1 MYTDEILDADHIF
14 IVSHLVWLWMTKF
27 KVLGHFLLDWLL
39 FADSLHL
46 LFTFMIIAMS
56 LSLSFSFSFV
66 VMVGM
71 VMIGLCKHTLD
82 LNSTLNNAQNTK
94 FADFNLLAI
103 NVLIASDLG
112 ELPCLCLALLLVL
125 NMAQLSLLY
134 GQPGLAEM
142 MSMVAMV
149 SRVIEMSRNT

>member
-1 MYTDEILDADHIF
+1 
-14 IVSHLVWLWMTKF
+14 
-27 KVLGHFLLDWLL
+27 
-39 FADSLHL
+39 
-46 LFTFMIIAMS
+46 MS

-82 LNSTLNNAQNTK
+82 LNSTLNYAQNTK
-94 FADFNLLAI
+94 FANFNLLAI

-112 ELPCLCLALLLVL
+112 KLPCLCLALLLVL
-125 NMAQLSLLY
+125 HMAQLSLLY